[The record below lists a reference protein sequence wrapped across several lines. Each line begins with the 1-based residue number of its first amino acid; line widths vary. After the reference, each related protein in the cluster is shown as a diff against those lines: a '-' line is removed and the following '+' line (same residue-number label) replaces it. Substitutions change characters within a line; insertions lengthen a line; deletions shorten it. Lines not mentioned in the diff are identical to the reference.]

1 MTATP
6 GFRILG
12 ETEELLAVG
21 KPAGLIVHPSKP
33 GGPRTLWD
41 ELRGLLGYEIANG
54 GQVSLIN
61 RLDRETS
68 GVVLVAKTAQAAR
81 RAAMAMQEGRIR
93 KRYVALTSGVTPLAF
108 TCEGP
113 ILRQGEVEPSRVY
126 LKRCVHPR
134 GAPARTI
141 FRRLAIHR
149 RDGALF
155 SLVEA
160 EPLTGRTHQI
170 RVHLSHA
177 GYPVL
182 GDKLYGPSDQIY
194 LDFVERGLTP
204 ELEKALGFPRHA
216 LHSSALEIE
225 WDGAPLKW
233 ECPLPSDMAGFLETS
248 ELVSRG

>member
-6 GFRILG
+6 GFLILG

-93 KRYVALTSGVTPLAF
+93 KRYVALTSGVTPLSF
-108 TCEGP
+108 TCEGA
-113 ILRQGEVEPSRVY
+113 ILRQGEVLPSRVY

-134 GAPARTI
+134 GAPACTV

-149 RDGALF
+149 RAGALY
-155 SLVEA
+155 SLVDA
-160 EPLTGRTHQI
+160 EPVTGRTHQI

-182 GDKLYGPSDQIY
+182 GDKLYGSSDQLY
-194 LDFVERGLTP
+194 LDFVEQGLTP
-204 ELEKALGFPRHA
+204 ELEKTLGFPRHA
-216 LHSSALEIE
+216 LHSSSLEIQ
-225 WDGAPLKW
+225 WGDTALKW
-233 ECPLPSDMAGFLETS
+233 ECPLPPDMAGFLENT
-248 ELVSRG
+248 ELVSR